1 MTLTGSSQ
9 WPAVD
14 ELKGFSGHV
23 GFNLER
29 EREREKETTREAM
42 NEKND
47 RRKEG
52 KDNGGIKGKTGERA
66 LYQEGKTPN
75 KMYEL
80 S

>member
-29 EREREKETTREAM
+29 EKEITRKAM

-47 RRKEG
+47 RRIEG
-52 KDNGGIKGKTGERA
+52 KDNGGIKCKTG
-66 LYQEGKTPN
+66 
-75 KMYEL
+75 
-80 S
+80 

>member
-29 EREREKETTREAM
+29 EKEITRKAM

-47 RRKEG
+47 RRMEG
-52 KDNGGIKGKTGERA
+52 KDNGGIKCKTGERT

-75 KMYEL
+75 KMYDL